1 MPAKPEQ
8 FARKPIHNVHKPA
21 NPKLTTDQSLG
32 TFSRT
37 TIYGVHG
44 YEYGIS
50 QRAYGLGLHARTVSH
65 MPPLG
70 GESQCL
76 CSRSRS
82 SSVQPNSSPRENSGA
97 L

>member
-1 MPAKPEQ
+1 MQPC
-8 FARKPIHNVHKPA
+8 
-21 NPKLTTDQSLG
+21 PKVEVYHAAFTVM
-32 TFSRT
+32 
-37 TIYGVHG
+37 IYGFHG

-50 QRAYGLGLHARTVSH
+50 QRAFGLGLHARTVSH